1 MRDHKEQWQIVNW
14 SLMNNSC
21 MDCKFHITGVSWY
34 APSRKERIQ
43 ISRRVMKNRGRTKK
57 TRWEGS
63 CVNPKNGEKFP
74 PFTSTFCSK
83 SLSGCI
89 KKHLIY
95 RMWLMQQAFL
105 HATGCKFSEQLRT
118 YHDIKLRQEILFV
131 TCIWVIASFKEP
143 KLFVH
148 SWQTSCFE
156 TCMKR
161 VFDHFAE
168 HCWACVEIF
177 FIISRSRGLAS
188 HFMYLPVPSPGP
200 T

>member
-1 MRDHKEQWQIVNW
+1 MRNLSSYNERPQRTMTNCQLIFDEQQLHGLQVPHNW
-14 SLMNNSC
+14 CLVIC
-21 MDCKFHITGVSWY
+21 TF
-34 APSRKERIQ
+34 KERTHPNITPSHEKQ
-43 ISRRVMKNRGRTKK
+43 RP
-57 TRWEGS
+57 GS

-156 TCMKR
+156 TCMKL
-161 VFDHFAE
+161 VYDHFALVLRSSLSFLVQGV
-168 HCWACVEIF
+168 WQV
-177 FIISRSRGLAS
+177 ISCTCLYPPQDQ
-188 HFMYLPVPSPGP
+188 HK